1 MHLGNSEGGFAPL
14 PNLPPGNRLRRPSRR
29 SKAPVPSRERCAHGL
44 RGGRWLVALALALA
58 ACQAAPPPPRPE
70 VKDPGTLAAEALET
84 GDYAKALALYRS
96 ALAAEPES
104 LPLRYGLGVAA
115 SHLDRRAEAV
125 SAFIWVLQRGEPD
138 STEVKTARRWLV
150 SVGALP
156 RFAAT
161 TPAPGEAREQE
172 QTPGE
177 RKPAHASLQGRALF
191 SDSAG
196 GVAPME
202 QMLLFLHDYP
212 NRVVYFRI
220 RTDEAGRYRFP
231 KVPPGIYKLTD
242 RASGPPR
249 WRLRV
254 ELGPGQDMNLDLGPE
269 NSTKVRDDFP
279 DRPQG

>member
-1 MHLGNSEGGFAPL
+1 
-14 PNLPPGNRLRRPSRR
+14 
-29 SKAPVPSRERCAHGL
+29 
-44 RGGRWLVALALALA
+44 VALALALA
-58 ACQAAPPPPRPE
+58 ACQAAPPPPRPA
-70 VKDPGTLAAEALET
+70 VKDTGTLAAEALET

-125 SAFIWVLQRGEPD
+125 SAFTWVLQRGEPD
-138 STEVKTARRWLV
+138 STEVRTARRWLV

-156 RFAAT
+156 RLAAT
-161 TPAPGEAREQE
+161 TPAPADAREQE
-172 QTPGE
+172 QTPAE

-254 ELGPGQDMNLDLGPE
+254 ELGPGQEMNLDLRPE

>member
-1 MHLGNSEGGFAPL
+1 MHLGNPEGGFAPL
-14 PNLPPGNRLRRPSRR
+14 SSVPPESSLRRRGGR
-29 SKAPVPSRERCAHGL
+29 SNAPVPSREGFSHGRL
-44 RGGRWLVALALALA
+44 GGRWLLGLALALA
-58 ACQAAPPPPRPE
+58 ACQAAPPPRPA
-70 VKDPGTLAAEALET
+70 VKDPGTLAAEALDG
-84 GDYAKALALYRS
+84 GDYARAADLYRS

-125 SAFIWVLQRGEPD
+125 TEFTWVLERGEPD
-138 STEVKTARRWLV
+138 SAEVKAARRWLV

-161 TPAPGEAREQE
+161 TLPSEDTREQE
-172 QTPGE
+172 QKPPE
-177 RKPAHASLQGRALF
+177 QKPAPASLQGRALF
-191 SDSAG
+191 ADSAG
-196 GVAPME
+196 GVVPME
-202 QMLLFLHDYP
+202 QMLLFLYDYP

-220 RTDEAGRYRFP
+220 RTDEGGRFRFP
-231 KVPPGIYKLTD
+231 KVPPGLYKLTD

-254 ELGPGQDMNLDLGPE
+254 ELKPGQDMTLDLVPE

-279 DRPQG
+279 QGPQG

>member
-1 MHLGNSEGGFAPL
+1 M
-14 PNLPPGNRLRRPSRR
+14 
-29 SKAPVPSRERCAHGL
+29 
-44 RGGRWLVALALALA
+44 ALALALA
-58 ACQAAPPPPRPE
+58 ACQAAPPPPRPAMR
-70 VKDPGTLAAEALET
+70 DPGALAAEALER
-84 GDYAKALALYRS
+84 GEYAKAADLYRS
-96 ALAAEPES
+96 ALASEPES

-125 SAFIWVLQRGEPD
+125 REFTWVLQRGEPD
-138 STEVKTARRWLV
+138 STEVKTARRWLL

-156 RFAAT
+156 RFAAAT
-161 TPAPGEAREQE
+161 APEDPREREQ
-172 QTPGE
+172 
-177 RKPAHASLQGRALF
+177 KPADQQPVHASLQGHAL
-191 SDSAG
+191 SGDSASAA
-196 GVAPME
+196 APME
-202 QMLLFLHDYP
+202 RMQLILYDYP